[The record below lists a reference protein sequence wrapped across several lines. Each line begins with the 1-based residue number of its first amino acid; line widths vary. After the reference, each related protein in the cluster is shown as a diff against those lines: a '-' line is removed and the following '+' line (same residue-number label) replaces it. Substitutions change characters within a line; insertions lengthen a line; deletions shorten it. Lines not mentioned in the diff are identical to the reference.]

1 MSEKLATL
9 NTTQKLSIWLSSLC
23 LIHCLITPF
32 IIILLPSVSGFFS
45 GWVEAMLIFAVV
57 PISSVAF
64 FPIWIKHKNKMRL
77 VEFLVGIGI
86 VLFVQLFFHDL
97 DHSGF
102 HFDQLTE
109 TIFMII
115 GTGLIAFAT
124 YKNKKHTHTC
134 TVPNHEH

>member
-9 NTTQKLSIWLSSLC
+9 NTPQKISIWLSSLC

-45 GWVEAMLIFAVV
+45 GWVEALLIFAVV

-64 FPIWIKHKNKMRL
+64 FPIWVKHKNKTRL
-77 VEFLVGIGI
+77 VEFLAGISI
-86 VLFVQLFFHDL
+86 VLLVQLFYHNL

-102 HFDQLTE
+102 HFDQIVE
-109 TIFMII
+109 TIFMVV
-115 GTGLIAFAT
+115 GTGLIAYAT
-124 YKNKKHTHTC
+124 YKNRRHTHTC
-134 TVPNHEH
+134 SVPNHEH

>member
-9 NTTQKLSIWLSSLC
+9 NTPQKLSIWLSSLC

-45 GWVEAMLIFAVV
+45 GWIEALLIFAVV
-57 PISSVAF
+57 PISSIAF
-64 FPIWIKHKNKMRL
+64 FPIWVKHKNKTRL
-77 VEFLVGIGI
+77 VEFLAGICI
-86 VLFVQLFFHDL
+86 VIIVQLFFHDF

-102 HFDQLTE
+102 HFNQIVE
-109 TIFMII
+109 TILMVV

-124 YKNKKHTHTC
+124 YRNRRHTHTC
-134 TVPNHEH
+134 SVPAHQH

>member
-9 NTTQKLSIWLSSLC
+9 TLQQKISIWLSSLC

-45 GWVEAMLIFAVV
+45 GWIEGALIFAVI
-57 PISSVAF
+57 PLSSVAF
-64 FPIWIKHKNKMRL
+64 FPIWVKHNNKTL
-77 VEFLVGIGI
+77 LIEFLAGIFI
-86 VLFVQLFFHDL
+86 VLLVQLFYHDL

-102 HFDQLTE
+102 HLNQIVE
-109 TIFMII
+109 TIFMIL

-124 YKNKKHTHTC
+124 FKNRRHTHSC
-134 TVPNHEH
+134 SVKNHVH